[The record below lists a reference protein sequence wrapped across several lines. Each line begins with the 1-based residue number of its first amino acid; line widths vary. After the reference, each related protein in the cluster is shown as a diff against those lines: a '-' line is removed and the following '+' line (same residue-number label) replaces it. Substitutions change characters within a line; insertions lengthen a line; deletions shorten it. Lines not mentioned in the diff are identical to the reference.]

1 LSTTRVF
8 ASLIALCL
16 TFAALM
22 ANTNALAQALAKPT
36 GAVVLTISGKIGQTN
51 AASVAE
57 FDEMMLD
64 ALPAT
69 RISTATPWRKG
80 VATFAGPSLKS
91 ILALVG
97 ARGQTL
103 KMTALDQYEIKVP
116 IDDAEKFS
124 PVLARKIDGVTLKV
138 KDQGPLF
145 MVYPFD
151 AMPGL
156 KNDVY
161 YGRSIWHLTRIE
173 VQ

>member
-1 LSTTRVF
+1 MSTTRVF
-8 ASLIALCL
+8 ASLIAIGL
-16 TFAALM
+16 TFAASL

-116 IDDAEKFS
+116 
-124 PVLARKIDGVTLKV
+124 LT
-138 KDQGPLF
+138 
-145 MVYPFD
+145 M
-151 AMPGL
+151 L
-156 KNDVY
+156 KNSARY
-161 YGRSIWHLTRIE
+161 WHARST
-173 VQ
+173 VSP